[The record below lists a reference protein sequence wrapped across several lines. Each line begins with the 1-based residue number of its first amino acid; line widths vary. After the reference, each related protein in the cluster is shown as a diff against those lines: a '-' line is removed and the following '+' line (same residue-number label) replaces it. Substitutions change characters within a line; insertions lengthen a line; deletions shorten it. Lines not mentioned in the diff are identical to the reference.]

1 MDADYLNLG
10 EEYDLNKDMFDDV
23 ANEFHMR
30 SKRATYANY
39 VKVSRMIYYFI
50 LLSQKFYQ
58 SRFTK

>member
-23 ANEFHMR
+23 ADEFHMR

-39 VKVSRMIYYFI
+39 VKVSRM
-50 LLSQKFYQ
+50 
-58 SRFTK
+58 RFTKKCYQY